1 MMTEDQLPVLSMRR
15 VGRTHGKG
23 VQRVDA
29 LIDVDLDVMPGEMVA
44 ITGRS
49 GSGKSTLLNLAGGLD
64 QPTTGSVQVDRA
76 NLGDLSTSQ
85 LATLRRQTVGY
96 VFQEFNLLPTLTA
109 VENVALPLE
118 LDGQGIAA
126 SRRAAEEALAQV
138 GLDAK
143 GHRYPDELSGGEQQR
158 VAIARG
164 VVGPRRLLLA
174 DEPTGALDE
183 VTAEGILRLLR
194 ARCDEGAACMLVTHE
209 LSFAAWADRIVR
221 LRDGQVETVTQRS
234 ATPASAA
241 EVLA

>member
-1 MMTEDQLPVLSMRR
+1 MTEDQLPVLSMRR

-76 NLGDLSTSQ
+76 NLGDLTTSQ

-126 SRRAAEEALAQV
+126 SRRAAEDALAQV